1 MSIQLTQLQ
10 ERMFDLNYTNNRV
23 AFPTGGA
30 ETCLVSAESLTTWST
45 AVLTIYRSFDGV
57 TPYAMET
64 AATISASGMSAT
76 IDTSGFPFLVV
87 QLTTNAGS
95 AIYATVKVERSASTL

>member
-1 MSIQLTQLQ
+1 MSVRLTQLQ

-30 ETCLVSAESLTTWST
+30 ETCIVSAESLTTWST

-57 TPYAMET
+57 TPYGLET
-64 AATISASGMSAT
+64 AVTITASGMTAT
-76 IDTSGFPFLVV
+76 IDCAGFPFVVV

-95 AIYATVKVERSASTL
+95 AIYATITCERSASNP